1 MGKAIYKAAS
11 LFNHSCRPNAHAYFL
26 SRTLYLRTT
35 HGVTA
40 GCQLELS
47 YGPQVLEI
55 KSCIEDFWLFLFETF
70 EVCIYYF
77 GLSMP

>member
-1 MGKAIYKAAS
+1 VGKAIYKAGS
-11 LFNHSCRPNAHAYFL
+11 LFNHSCQPNVHAYFL

-35 HGVTA
+35 HGVAA

-55 KSCIEDFWLFLFETF
+55 
-70 EVCIYYF
+70 
-77 GLSMP
+77 